1 MVFKQ
6 VPGDSTFSIKLRPP
20 LRPVQRWMEGNFRGR
35 IFGSCAH
42 RPAKWGQCPKLT
54 GGDRAT
60 PEVVLEMI
68 RQVQWVH
75 SCFPGGKLTLLGI
88 ARASLPGARF
98 AFLFACHTAEQGPDF
113 ALGEALPLATAIQFC
128 GFRSVVGM
136 MWQVLDR
143 DGPYLSER
151 CVRT

>member
-1 MVFKQ
+1 
-6 VPGDSTFSIKLRPP
+6 
-20 LRPVQRWMEGNFRGR
+20 ME
-35 IFGSCAH
+35 SEE
-42 RPAKWGQCPKLT
+42 WGQCTKLT

-113 ALGEALPLATAIQFC
+113 ALGEALPLAASIQFC
-128 GFRSVVGM
+128 GFRGVVGA

-143 DGPYLSER
+143 DGPCLSER
-151 CVRT
+151 VYAYMMCDLKEDGEIRFKRGAASVRVAALALRGDVN